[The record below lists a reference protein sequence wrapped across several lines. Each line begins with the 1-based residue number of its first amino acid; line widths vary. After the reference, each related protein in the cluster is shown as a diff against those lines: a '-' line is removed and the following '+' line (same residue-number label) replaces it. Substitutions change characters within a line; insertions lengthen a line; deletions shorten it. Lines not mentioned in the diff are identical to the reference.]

1 MPEGFRAAVRSF
13 HLRWRPACETMM
25 RNRECIVYVVDDDAA
40 LRDSM
45 SSLFRSVGLRAE
57 AFGSAEEFLSASRRE
72 IPSCLVLDV
81 RLPGMTG
88 LELQGELGRAGIGIP
103 IVFVTGH
110 GDIPMV
116 SRAMKAGAVEFLTKP
131 FQEQELLA
139 AIRQAFDRDRVRRDQ
154 EAKLSALRSRFEKL
168 TSRQREV
175 LHFVVG
181 GFTNKEIAAELGL
194 SEITIKVHRSQMMQK
209 MGADTLAGVVQLAG
223 KLGVHS
229 HR

>member
-1 MPEGFRAAVRSF
+1 MSNPDS
-13 HLRWRPACETMM
+13 
-25 RNRECIVYVVDDDAA
+25 IVYVVDDDASV
-40 LRDSM
+40 RDSM
-45 SSLFRSVGLRAE
+45 SSLLRSVGLRAE
-57 AFGSAEEFLSASRRE
+57 VFASTEDFLGARRRE
-72 IPSCLVLDV
+72 IPGCLVLDV

-88 LELQGELGRAGIGIP
+88 LELQGEMGRTGIGIP

-131 FQEQELLA
+131 FQRQELLA
-139 AIRQAFDRDRVRRDQ
+139 AIRQALDRDRARREQ
-154 EAKLSALRSRFEKL
+154 ERKLSALRSRFEKL

-181 GFTNKEIAAELGL
+181 GFTSKEIAAELGL

-209 MGADTLAGVVQLAG
+209 MGADTLASLVQLAG
-223 KLGVHS
+223 KLGIHS
-229 HR
+229 DC

>member
-1 MPEGFRAAVRSF
+1 
-13 HLRWRPACETMM
+13 MM
-25 RNRECIVYVVDDDAA
+25 SNRDCIVYVVDDDAPV
-40 LRDSM
+40 RDSM
-45 SSLFRSVGLRAE
+45 TSLFRSVGLCAE

-88 LELQGELGRAGIGIP
+88 LELQGELARAGIGIP

-131 FQEQELLA
+131 FQKQELLA
-139 AIRQAFDRDRVRRDQ
+139 AIRQALDRDRARREQ
-154 EAKLSALRSRFEKL
+154 EAKLSVLRSRFGKL

-181 GFTNKEIAAELGL
+181 GFTNKEIAAKLGL
-194 SEITIKVHRSQMMQK
+194 SEITIKVHRSQMMQN
-209 MGADTLAGVVQLAG
+209 MGADTLAGLVQLAG
-223 KLGVHS
+223 KLGMHS

>member
-1 MPEGFRAAVRSF
+1 MS
-13 HLRWRPACETMM
+13 
-25 RNRECIVYVVDDDAA
+25 NSDSIVYVVDDDASV
-40 LRDSM
+40 RDSI
-45 SSLFRSVGLRAE
+45 SSLLRSVGLHAE
-57 AFGSAEEFLSASRRE
+57 AFGSTEEFLSASRRE

-81 RLPGMTG
+81 RLPRMTG

-131 FQEQELLA
+131 FQKQELLT
-139 AIRQAFDRDRVRRDQ
+139 AIHQGLDRDRARRER
-154 EAKLSALRSRFEKL
+154 EAKLSVLRSRFEKL

-181 GFTNKEIAAELGL
+181 GFTNKEIAAKLGL

-223 KLGVHS
+223 KLGVRS
-229 HR
+229 HC